1 MIRQFLNGIDNA
13 GRQEKCI
20 IINYLINN
28 RNKYIYN
35 VGIST
40 VQYLMG

>member
-1 MIRQFLNGIDNA
+1 MIKQFLNGIDNA
-13 GRQEKCI
+13 GRRKKYI
-20 IINYLINN
+20 IIYYLINN
-28 RNKYIYN
+28 KNMYMYN

>member
-1 MIRQFLNGIDNA
+1 MIRSFLNGIDNA
-13 GRQEKCI
+13 GTREKSI

-28 RNKYIYN
+28 RNKYMYN